1 MPRRTDR
8 SASTGSDSGS
18 ESGSESGTDES
29 RCSCSCC
36 SDGCTCTTCE
46 SAYDTESDKSSRDS
60 IAAPDPDPR
69 GALRIQEVSAIV
81 ERLPHCGPRNGF
93 TLALAAKR
101 NSGKTRLMEAIITEL
116 LKRDRVDVVVAM
128 SHSARLN
135 HKDYARVLPP
145 ELIRVPDG
153 AFLERIWNAQEAKEL
168 SERSRILVIFDDI
181 AGDREAEHG
190 KLAEYIHRIFTRGR
204 HIGICAALLTQYPA
218 HVLTPTLR
226 ANADILCWT
235 RLSQQGLERV
245 REGIAGVSSKDLDRI
260 TAATARGYAF
270 VCYDNITERGDGETD
285 QGKLFAV
292 RAPAPSSPA
301 AAADAKEERRGL
313 ARDAP
318 EMPEEGD
325 DASENSQ
332 A

>member
-1 MPRRTDR
+1 M
-8 SASTGSDSGS
+8 
-18 ESGSESGTDES
+18 
-29 RCSCSCC
+29 
-36 SDGCTCTTCE
+36 
-46 SAYDTESDKSSRDS
+46 
-60 IAAPDPDPR
+60 
-69 GALRIQEVSAIV
+69 

-116 LKRDRVDVVVAM
+116 LKRDRVDVVIAM

-145 ELIRVPDG
+145 ELIREPDG
-153 AFLERIWNAQEAKEL
+153 AFLERIWKAQEGKEMA
-168 SERSRILVIFDDI
+168 ERSRLLVVFDDV
-181 AGDREAEHG
+181 AGDRDAEHG
-190 KLAEYIHRIFTRGR
+190 KLGEYINRIFVRGR
-204 HIGICAALLTQYPA
+204 HIGISAALLTQYPA

-245 REGIAGVSSKDLDRI
+245 REGIAGVSRKDLARI

-270 VCYDNITERGDGETD
+270 VCYDNITERGEGESD

-292 RAPAPSSPA
+292 RAPAPSAPGA
-301 AAADAKEERRGL
+301 KEDAKEERRGL

-318 EMPEEGD
+318 DMPEEAD
-325 DASENSQ
+325 DASENSRE
-332 A
+332 